1 MNMNAQFS
9 QVYPGQAAAMVGCG
23 NALMPMYHPL
33 YHFHHHSQTMGLP
46 AAAAHIYSPAAG
58 PIPTVPA
65 LISKPTPMMAPTTGT
80 YFDTGVITTVILLLV
95 ITKLIHPQSQSKV
108 YLFLTDN
115 YEIVNY

>member
-1 MNMNAQFS
+1 MNMNMNGQFS
-9 QVYPGQAAAMVGCG
+9 QLYPGQAAMVGGG

-46 AAAAHIYSPAAG
+46 AASHIYSPTAAAAG

-80 YFDTGVITTVILLLV
+80 YFDTGVITTVIL
-95 ITKLIHPQSQSKV
+95 
-108 YLFLTDN
+108 
-115 YEIVNY
+115 VN